1 MKKSLLLPAALAAS
15 LTLAGCSGM
24 SETQQTTL
32 SGGAIGAAG
41 GAVLGA
47 IGGNAGLG
55 ALAGGAAGLL
65 GGYLYGQHN
74 QSVRNSYNQ
83 GRADQRR
90 ADQSQ

>member
-1 MKKSLLLPAALAAS
+1 MTTSLRLAAALAAAV
-15 LTLAGCSGM
+15 TLAGCSGM

-74 QSVRNSYNQ
+74 QSVRNAYDQ

-90 ADQSQ
+90 TDQ

>member
-1 MKKSLLLPAALAAS
+1 MRTHRVAVVMLGVVLS
-15 LTLAGCSGM
+15 GCSGM

-55 ALAGGAAGLL
+55 AAAGAAAGLA
-65 GGYLYGQHN
+65 GGYLYGRHRESNRTAYQ
-74 QSVRNSYNQ
+74 Q
-83 GRADQRR
+83 GRADQ
-90 ADQSQ
+90 AAQQ

>member
-1 MKKSLLLPAALAAS
+1 MKSLLLPAALAAS
-15 LTLAGCSGM
+15 LTLAGCTGM
-24 SETQQTTL
+24 TETQQTTL

-41 GAVLGA
+41 GALLGA

-55 ALAGGAAGLL
+55 AAAGGAAGLL
-65 GGYLYGQHN
+65 GGYLYGQHRE
-74 QSVRNSYNQ
+74 SVRSAYQQ

>member
-1 MKKSLLLPAALAAS
+1 MVAWRAAAVAIGLV
-15 LTLAGCSGM
+15 LCGCSGM

-55 ALAGGAAGLL
+55 AAAGAAAGLA
-65 GGYLYGQHN
+65 GGYLYGRHRE
-74 QSVRNSYNQ
+74 SVRDAYSQ
-83 GRADQRR
+83 GRADQAATQTR
-90 ADQSQ
+90 